1 MRAIKT
7 NRKAPGGWRATQ
19 GGNPVAG
26 LKILYSSSRWMQ
38 ILNSRAIRAMKQVL
52 SKLGIGIEKR
62 REK

>member
-26 LKILYSSSRWMQ
+26 LEIIYSPSRWVQ
-38 ILNSRAIRAMKQVL
+38 ILNSRAIRSMKQEI
-52 SKLGIGIEKR
+52 SKLGIGIENR
-62 REK
+62 SEK

>member
-26 LKILYSSSRWMQ
+26 LETPYSPSGWMQ
-38 ILNSRAIRAMKQVL
+38 ILNSRAITGMKQVL
-52 SKLGIGIEKR
+52 SKLGIGIENR

>member
-1 MRAIKT
+1 M
-7 NRKAPGGWRATQ
+7 
-19 GGNPVAG
+19 AG
-26 LKILYSSSRWMQ
+26 LEIIYSSSRWMQ

>member
-26 LKILYSSSRWMQ
+26 LEIIYSPSRWMQ
-38 ILNSRAIRAMKQVL
+38 ILNSRSIRAMKQVL
-52 SKLGIGIEKR
+52 SKSGIQIKR
-62 REK
+62 RTRK